1 MENSRQTD
9 KTPPIRPAGFDWL
22 KRLDPTNKIVIE
34 YEKAILQYNKNFID
48 SDNDSIEAYR
58 KTIGNKPEELN
69 IGKIDLN
76 DLYSNFLHLYPSF
89 NPKKEPFDETV
100 NNGEGRKFARAM
112 LLYYLGHPRFLK
124 CELINR
130 DITEPS
136 MDKGVLVMGLWGNG
150 KTSII
155 KTINYLF
162 SRPLNKPLLVKNKEE
177 EYYPL
182 ALWKRNFNYYDANLV
197 VDDYEWRNGLE
208 KAEFWKK
215 HVSGKNNTYDDVL
228 TERQV
233 SNYGKFEIF
242 KDILE
247 KRNAKQLQTVV
258 NCNYSTDPALLEK
271 YKGKDG
277 QPTKTRAEITLI
289 EFGMRYG
296 KRVYDRMHSD
306 FTIIELKGKSLRK

>member
-1 MENSRQTD
+1 MENLKQTD

-22 KRLDPTNKIVIE
+22 KRLDPTNKIVVE
-34 YEKAILQYNKNFID
+34 YEKRIQEYNKNFIG
-48 SDNDSIEAYR
+48 SDNDSIKEYG
-58 KTIGNKPEELN
+58 KTLIKKPETPDF
-69 IGKIDLN
+69 GKIDLN
-76 DLYSNFLHLYPSF
+76 DLYDKFKFFYPYF
-89 NPKKEPFDETV
+89 NPKKEPFDENV
-100 NNGEGRKFARAM
+100 NGGEGRIFARSM
-112 LLYYLGHPRFLK
+112 LLYYVGRPKFLQ

-130 DITEPS
+130 ELTEPS

-155 KTINYLF
+155 KTIHYLF
-162 SRPLNKPLLVKNKEE
+162 SRPLSNPLMIKNKDDL
-177 EYYPL
+177 YYPL
-182 ALWKRNFNYYDANLV
+182 SYWKHNFNYFDANLV

-215 HVSGKNNTYDDVL
+215 HISGKKNTYDDVL

-242 KDILE
+242 KDMLE

-258 NCNYSTDPALLEK
+258 NCNYSTDPNLLEK
-271 YKGKDG
+271 YKDKDG
-277 QPTKTRAEITLI
+277 KPTKTRAEITLI
-289 EFGMRYG
+289 EFGIRYG